1 MFKVAILVD
10 LELSRTSG
18 GHVKF
23 WERIYKSLKEE
34 DLNCHLELFFLG
46 KKKDRKLINKFISL
60 NTIKP
65 IISSSFLRFF
75 GIDADYTDL
84 SPINPS
90 LYLRLKKFDLI
101 HTTDQL
107 FTMSK
112 TARMVSKKYDI
123 PLTSSYHT
131 DAPNYTKFYVR
142 KILNYLPFSSYLID
156 KLKLP
161 EKVAANQMANI
172 ISYFRYCKKIMISDF
187 SYDNFR
193 EEAFK
198 DKIIKLERG
207 VDKKIFKKKNVNKL
221 KFLKKYD
228 VNFDQK
234 IIFFCGR
241 IHELK
246 GALLLSKVH
255 KILNLRKN
263 KVTTIL
269 AGENLQGDD
278 CRRIGGTNLVLL
290 DHIDEKEISSFMNIC
305 DLFVFPSLY
314 ETGPQVVL
322 EAKSCQAVCVVSPN
336 GGGRRIKKN
345 GEDGIIIKKY
355 EANLWADKIE
365 DLLVNNEK
373 INLIKK
379 KLKTDNFQKSWKDI
393 YLQYFFK
400 NWKDLINNYE

>member
-10 LELSRTSG
+10 LELSRKSG

-23 WERIYKSLKEE
+23 WERIYKSLEKEK
-34 DLNCHLELFFLG
+34 LNCYLEFFFLG
-46 KKKDRKLINKFISL
+46 KKKDRKVVNKFISL
-60 NTIKP
+60 NIIKP
-65 IISSSFLRFF
+65 IFSSSFLRFF

-84 SPINPS
+84 SPVNPS
-90 LYLRLKKFDLI
+90 LYLELKKFDLI

-112 TARMVSKKYDI
+112 TAKLVSRKYNI

-131 DAPNYTKFYVR
+131 DAPNYTKFYVS
-142 KILNYLPFSSYLID
+142 KILNHLPFSGFFIS

-161 EKVAANQMANI
+161 EKVAANQTTNI
-172 ISYFRYCKKIMISDF
+172 ISYFKYCKKIMINDF

-193 EEAFK
+193 AEHFQ

-207 VDKKIFKKKNVNKL
+207 IDKKIFKKKNINKL
-221 KFLKKYD
+221 NFLRKY
-228 VNFDQK
+228 NINADQK

-246 GALLLSKVH
+246 GALFLSEIH
-255 KILNLRKN
+255 KILTSRNN

-269 AGENLQGDD
+269 AGENLQGDE
-278 CRRIGGTNLVLL
+278 CKRLGGRNLVLL
-290 DHIDEKEISSFMNIC
+290 DHIDEKEISSFLNIC

-322 EAKSCQAVCVVSPN
+322 EAKSCQAVCIVSPN
-336 GGGRRIKKN
+336 GGGRRIKKS

-355 EANLWADKIE
+355 EANTWAEKIE
-365 DLLVNNEK
+365 DLLSNNTK
-373 INLIKK
+373 IHLIKK
-379 KLKTDNFQKSWKDI
+379 KLKNDNFQKSWKDI
-393 YLQYFFK
+393 FFQYFFE
-400 NWKDLINNYE
+400 NWKELTNK

>member
-23 WERIYKSLKEE
+23 WERIYKSLEKENL
-34 DLNCHLELFFLG
+34 DCCMELFFLG
-46 KKKDRKLINKFISL
+46 KKKDRKVVNKFISL

-75 GIDADYTDL
+75 GIDADNTDL
-84 SPINPS
+84 SPINPN

-107 FTMSK
+107 FTMAK
-112 TARMVSKKYDI
+112 TAKLVSKKYNI
-123 PLTSSYHT
+123 PLTTSYHT
-131 DAPNYTKFYVR
+131 DAPSYTKFYVSKVLR
-142 KILNYLPFSSYLID
+142 YLPFSSYLID

-161 EKVAANQMANI
+161 EKVAANQTTNI
-172 ISYFRYCKKIMISDF
+172 ISYFKYCKKIMISDF
-187 SYDNFR
+187 SYDHFR
-193 EEAFK
+193 VEDFK

-207 VDKKIFKKKNVNKL
+207 IDKKIFKKKNVNKL
-221 KFLKKYD
+221 NFLRKYNI
-228 VNFDQK
+228 NFDHK

-255 KILNLRKN
+255 KILNSRN
-263 KVTTIL
+263 HKVTTIL
-269 AGENLQGDD
+269 AGQNFQGDE
-278 CRRIGGTNLVLL
+278 CRSLGGTNLLLL

-322 EAKSCQAVCVVSPN
+322 EAKSCEAVCVVSPK
-336 GGGRRIKKN
+336 GGGRRIRKN

-355 EANLWADKIE
+355 EANLWAEKIE
-365 DLLVNNEK
+365 GLLINNEK

-379 KLKTDNFQKSWKDI
+379 KLKNDNLQKSWKDI
-393 YLQYFFK
+393 FFLYFLK
-400 NWKDLINNYE
+400 NWKELVKNYE